1 MYREADKEVYEL
13 YDSFVQRVLVDKKDF
28 FNDSDDLLLTK
39 ENLEECKKRF
49 IENYDEDKDRNFSEK
64 AKRQFEGASEPV
76 QRLFAH
82 AIWLWGFSVNES
94 KNCDLIYIENTK
106 KPQYG
111 FANSGQ
117 HHLTNK
123 FGEVSFC
130 IRLFDAILEKS
141 IETVEEVKAYIEKIC
156 LCCAYGDKIED
167 YDTLRD
173 IDIVNTYSTSVSM
186 IHILLY
192 LSCPKDYERIVSNGH
207 KQKIANCFENL
218 LSEDEKTLYLDR
230 RIKCIREKLAEK
242 IRDESFDFYDC
253 AKIYSLWNLSAGE
266 EDSDEFD
273 GLKFKKN
280 IIFYGPPGTSKTYSA
295 KQLAKSFILR
305 ELLSN
310 NVLSMDQYLSQ
321 EYAVEDYIYRLQ
333 LHANYGYENFIV
345 GQTMLDGKI
354 ETEKGYFMELCESA
368 INDKEHPYI
377 LILDEI
383 NRVDLARLFGEAFS
397 CIENRNESVDLPYKI
412 DGVKLKLTVPDNLY
426 IIGTMNEI
434 DFSLERLDF
443 ALRRRFLWFK
453 HGYNE
458 NVLSSMLIN
467 INNESDKSIF
477 ISRATALNSKIREIR
492 ELGEQYEIG
501 HVFFAENVLFHSGV
515 GQALEGVR
523 SLDGGGSLTD
533 KLHGGEVC
541 ADFLYQ
547 LVFLG
552 IGVIRGSLK
561 GLGDGH
567 GVVDEVNLIAV
578 RVHNL

>member
-1 MYREADKEVYEL
+1 MYREAYEEVYDL

-28 FNDSDDLLLTK
+28 FDDSDDLLLTK

-368 INDKEHPYI
+368 INDKAH
-377 LILDEI
+377 
-383 NRVDLARLFGEAFS
+383 
-397 CIENRNESVDLPYKI
+397 
-412 DGVKLKLTVPDNLY
+412 T
-426 IIGTMNEI
+426 
-434 DFSLERLDF
+434 
-443 ALRRRFLWFK
+443 
-453 HGYNE
+453 
-458 NVLSSMLIN
+458 
-467 INNESDKSIF
+467 
-477 ISRATALNSKIREIR
+477 
-492 ELGEQYEIG
+492 
-501 HVFFAENVLFHSGV
+501 
-515 GQALEGVR
+515 
-523 SLDGGGSLTD
+523 
-533 KLHGGEVC
+533 
-541 ADFLYQ
+541 
-547 LVFLG
+547 
-552 IGVIRGSLK
+552 LK
-561 GLGDGH
+561 GEYDS
-567 GVVDEVNLIAV
+567 VSDEMGNIYYKGFSKEEITQFEECLDRIRKNLEEWQKS
-578 RVHNL
+578 

>member
-305 ELLSN
+305 ELLSS

-501 HVFFAENVLFHSGV
+501 HVFFAEIQNIICRYSNKRLYWNASKPKEPVVTLWKISIRPMLEAYLDNVDVDVKNDILND
-515 GQALEGVR
+515 LERIYYG
-523 SLDGGGSLTD
+523 
-533 KLHGGEVC
+533 K
-541 ADFLYQ
+541 
-547 LVFLG
+547 
-552 IGVIRGSLK
+552 
-561 GLGDGH
+561 
-567 GVVDEVNLIAV
+567 
-578 RVHNL
+578 

>member
-167 YDTLRD
+167 YDKLKD

-207 KQKIANCFENL
+207 KQKIANCFESL

-230 RIKCIREKLAEK
+230 RIKCIRDKLAEK
-242 IRDESFDFYDC
+242 IGDASFDFYDY

-305 ELLSN
+305 ELLSS
-310 NVLSMDQYLSQ
+310 NVLSMDQYLSE

-354 ETEKGYFMELCESA
+354 ETVKGYFLELCETA
-368 INDKEHPYI
+368 ANDKKHPYI

-477 ISRATALNSKIREIR
+477 ISRATALNSKIRETR

-501 HVFFAENVLFHSGV
+501 HVFFAEIQNIICRYSNKRLYWNASKPKEPVVTLWKISIRPMLEAYLDNVDVDVKNDILND
-515 GQALEGVR
+515 LERIYYG
-523 SLDGGGSLTD
+523 
-533 KLHGGEVC
+533 K
-541 ADFLYQ
+541 
-547 LVFLG
+547 
-552 IGVIRGSLK
+552 
-561 GLGDGH
+561 
-567 GVVDEVNLIAV
+567 
-578 RVHNL
+578 

>member
-310 NVLSMDQYLSQ
+310 NVLSMDKYLSQ
-321 EYAVEDYIYRLQ
+321 EYEVEKYIYRLQ

-501 HVFFAENVLFHSGV
+501 HVFFAEIQNIICRYSNKRLYWNASKPKEPVVTLWKISIRPMLEAYLDNVDVDVKNDILND
-515 GQALEGVR
+515 LERIYYG
-523 SLDGGGSLTD
+523 
-533 KLHGGEVC
+533 K
-541 ADFLYQ
+541 
-547 LVFLG
+547 
-552 IGVIRGSLK
+552 
-561 GLGDGH
+561 
-567 GVVDEVNLIAV
+567 
-578 RVHNL
+578 

>member
-1 MYREADKEVYEL
+1 MYREADKTVYEL

-28 FNDSDDLLLTK
+28 FDDSDDLLLTK

-64 AKRQFEGASEPV
+64 AKGQFEGASEPV

-94 KNCDLIYIENTK
+94 KNSDLIYIENTK

-167 YDTLRD
+167 YDELKD
-173 IDIVNTYSTSVSM
+173 IDIVKTYSTSVSM

-192 LSCPKDYERIVSNGH
+192 LSCPNGYERIVSNGH

-230 RIKCIREKLAEK
+230 RIKCIRDKLAEK
-242 IRDESFDFYDC
+242 IGDASFDFYDY
-253 AKIYSLWNLSAGE
+253 AKIYSLWNLSAGD

-305 ELLSN
+305 ELLSS
-310 NVLSMDQYLSQ
+310 NVLSMDQYLSE

-354 ETEKGYFMELCESA
+354 ETVKGYFLELCEIA
-368 INDKEHPYI
+368 ANDKKHPYV

-453 HGYNE
+453 HKGQMKMRPAVELSYLDEETQRDIVDRIDETEAFPSHDQAIRIRKAFEAGEINYDKVQDIMAEEKPNQKPKFKFSFDRLKPYIPKDYNDR
-458 NVLSSMLIN
+458 M
-467 INNESDKSIF
+467 
-477 ISRATALNSKIREIR
+477 
-492 ELGEQYEIG
+492 
-501 HVFFAENVLFHSGV
+501 AEDYVIK
-515 GQALEGVR
+515 ALEY
-523 SLDGGGSLTD
+523 
-533 KLHGGEVC
+533 
-541 ADFLYQ
+541 YQ
-547 LVFLG
+547 KYL
-552 IGVIRGSLK
+552 RK
-561 GLGDGH
+561 QR
-567 GVVDEVNLIAV
+567 EQA
-578 RVHNL
+578 R

>member
-1 MYREADKEVYEL
+1 MYREADKTVYEL

-28 FNDSDDLLLTK
+28 FDDSDDLLLTK

-242 IRDESFDFYDC
+242 IGDASFDFYDY
-253 AKIYSLWNLSAGE
+253 AKIYSLWNLSAGD

-305 ELLSN
+305 ELLSS
-310 NVLSMDQYLSQ
+310 NVLSMDQYLSE

-354 ETEKGYFMELCESA
+354 ETVKGYFLELCEIA
-368 INDKEHPYI
+368 ANDKKHPYV

-501 HVFFAENVLFHSGV
+501 HVFFAEIQNIICRYSNKRLYRNASKPKEPVVTLWKISIRPMLEAYLDNVDVDVKNEILND
-515 GQALEGVR
+515 LERIYYG
-523 SLDGGGSLTD
+523 
-533 KLHGGEVC
+533 K
-541 ADFLYQ
+541 
-547 LVFLG
+547 
-552 IGVIRGSLK
+552 
-561 GLGDGH
+561 
-567 GVVDEVNLIAV
+567 
-578 RVHNL
+578 

>member
-501 HVFFAENVLFHSGV
+501 HVFFAEIQNIICRYSNKRLYWNASKPKEPVVTLWKISIRPMLEAYLDNVDVDVKNDILND
-515 GQALEGVR
+515 LERIYYG
-523 SLDGGGSLTD
+523 
-533 KLHGGEVC
+533 K
-541 ADFLYQ
+541 
-547 LVFLG
+547 
-552 IGVIRGSLK
+552 
-561 GLGDGH
+561 
-567 GVVDEVNLIAV
+567 
-578 RVHNL
+578 

>member
-1 MYREADKEVYEL
+1 MYRKADEEVYEL
-13 YDSFVQRVLVDKKDF
+13 YNSFVQRVLVDKKDF
-28 FNDSDDLLLTK
+28 FDDSDDLLLTK

-82 AIWLWGFSVNES
+82 AIWLRGFSVNES
-94 KNCDLIYIENTK
+94 KNCDLIYIKNTK

-141 IETVEEVKAYIEKIC
+141 IETVEEVKKYIEKIC

-230 RIKCIREKLAEK
+230 RIKCIRKKLAEK
-242 IRDESFDFYDC
+242 IGDKSFDFYDC

-310 NVLSMDQYLSQ
+310 NVLSMDKYLSQ
-321 EYAVEDYIYRLQ
+321 EYEVEKYIYRLQ

-467 INNESDKSIF
+467 IDNESDKSIF
-477 ISRATALNSKIREIR
+477 ISRATALNSKIRETR

-501 HVFFAENVLFHSGV
+501 HVFFAEIQNIICRYSNKRLYWNASKPKEPVVTLWKISIRPMLEAYLDNVDVDDKNDILND
-515 GQALEGVR
+515 LERIYYG
-523 SLDGGGSLTD
+523 
-533 KLHGGEVC
+533 K
-541 ADFLYQ
+541 
-547 LVFLG
+547 
-552 IGVIRGSLK
+552 
-561 GLGDGH
+561 
-567 GVVDEVNLIAV
+567 
-578 RVHNL
+578 

>member
-173 IDIVNTYSTSVSM
+173 IDIVNTCSTSVSM

-501 HVFFAENVLFHSGV
+501 HVFFAEIQNIICRYSNKRLYWNASKPKEPVVTLWKISIRPMLEAYLDNVDVDVKNDILND
-515 GQALEGVR
+515 LERIYYG
-523 SLDGGGSLTD
+523 
-533 KLHGGEVC
+533 K
-541 ADFLYQ
+541 
-547 LVFLG
+547 
-552 IGVIRGSLK
+552 
-561 GLGDGH
+561 
-567 GVVDEVNLIAV
+567 
-578 RVHNL
+578 

>member
-1 MYREADKEVYEL
+1 MYREADKSIYEL

-28 FNDSDDLLLTK
+28 FDDSDNLLLTK

-64 AKRQFEGASEPV
+64 AKGQFEDASEPV
-76 QRLFAH
+76 KRLFAH

-94 KNCDLIYIENTK
+94 KNSGLIYIENTK

-117 HHLTNK
+117 YHLTNK

-156 LCCAYGDKIED
+156 LCCAYGDIIED
-167 YDTLRD
+167 YDMLKN

-186 IHILLY
+186 INILLY
-192 LSCPKDYERIVSNGH
+192 LSCPNDYERIVSDNH
-207 KQKIANCFENL
+207 KQKIAKCFENL
-218 LSEDEKTLYLDR
+218 LSEDEKALYLDR
-230 RIKCIREKLAEK
+230 RIKCIRDKLAKK
-242 IRDESFDFYDC
+242 IGDTSFDFYDY
-253 AKIYSLWNLSAGE
+253 AKIYSLWNLSASE

-321 EYAVEDYIYRLQ
+321 EYAVEEYVYRLQ

-354 ETEKGYFMELCESA
+354 ETVKGYFLELCETA
-368 INDKEHPYI
+368 ANDKKHPYV
-377 LILDEI
+377 LMLDEI

-453 HGYNE
+453 RGYNKD
-458 NVLSSMLIN
+458 VLSSMLIN

-501 HVFFAENVLFHSGV
+501 HVFFAEIQNIICRYSNKRLYWNASKPKEPVVTLWKISIRPMLEAYLDNVDVDDKKDILKE
-515 GQALEGVR
+515 LERIYYG
-523 SLDGGGSLTD
+523 
-533 KLHGGEVC
+533 K
-541 ADFLYQ
+541 
-547 LVFLG
+547 
-552 IGVIRGSLK
+552 
-561 GLGDGH
+561 
-567 GVVDEVNLIAV
+567 
-578 RVHNL
+578 

>member
-230 RIKCIREKLAEK
+230 RIKCIRKKLAEK
-242 IRDESFDFYDC
+242 IGDKSFDFYDC

-280 IIFYGPPGTSKTYSA
+280 IIF
-295 KQLAKSFILR
+295 
-305 ELLSN
+305 
-310 NVLSMDQYLSQ
+310 
-321 EYAVEDYIYRLQ
+321 
-333 LHANYGYENFIV
+333 
-345 GQTMLDGKI
+345 
-354 ETEKGYFMELCESA
+354 
-368 INDKEHPYI
+368 
-377 LILDEI
+377 
-383 NRVDLARLFGEAFS
+383 
-397 CIENRNESVDLPYKI
+397 
-412 DGVKLKLTVPDNLY
+412 
-426 IIGTMNEI
+426 
-434 DFSLERLDF
+434 
-443 ALRRRFLWFK
+443 
-453 HGYNE
+453 
-458 NVLSSMLIN
+458 
-467 INNESDKSIF
+467 
-477 ISRATALNSKIREIR
+477 
-492 ELGEQYEIG
+492 
-501 HVFFAENVLFHSGV
+501 
-515 GQALEGVR
+515 
-523 SLDGGGSLTD
+523 
-533 KLHGGEVC
+533 
-541 ADFLYQ
+541 
-547 LVFLG
+547 
-552 IGVIRGSLK
+552 
-561 GLGDGH
+561 
-567 GVVDEVNLIAV
+567 
-578 RVHNL
+578 

>member
-1 MYREADKEVYEL
+1 MYREADKSIYEL

-28 FNDSDDLLLTK
+28 FDDSDNLLLTK

-64 AKRQFEGASEPV
+64 AKGQFEDASEPV
-76 QRLFAH
+76 KRLFAH

-94 KNCDLIYIENTK
+94 KNSGLIYIENTK

-117 HHLTNK
+117 YHLTNK

-156 LCCAYGDKIED
+156 LCCAYGDIIED
-167 YDTLRD
+167 YDMLKN

-186 IHILLY
+186 INILLY
-192 LSCPKDYERIVSNGH
+192 LSCPNDYERIVSDNH
-207 KQKIANCFENL
+207 KQKIAKCFENL
-218 LSEDEKTLYLDR
+218 LSEDEKALYLDR
-230 RIKCIREKLAEK
+230 RIKCIRDKLAKK
-242 IRDESFDFYDC
+242 IGDASFDFYDY
-253 AKIYSLWNLSAGE
+253 AKIYSLWNLSASE

-321 EYAVEDYIYRLQ
+321 EYAVEEYVYRLQ

-354 ETEKGYFMELCESA
+354 ETVKGYFLELCETA
-368 INDKEHPYI
+368 ANDKKHPYV
-377 LILDEI
+377 LMLDEI

-492 ELGEQYEIG
+492 ELGEEYEIG
-501 HVFFAENVLFHSGV
+501 HVFFAEIQNIICRYSNKRLYWNASKPKEPVVTLWKISIRPMLEAYLDNVDVDDKKDILND
-515 GQALEGVR
+515 LERIYYG
-523 SLDGGGSLTD
+523 
-533 KLHGGEVC
+533 K
-541 ADFLYQ
+541 
-547 LVFLG
+547 
-552 IGVIRGSLK
+552 
-561 GLGDGH
+561 
-567 GVVDEVNLIAV
+567 
-578 RVHNL
+578 

>member
-1 MYREADKEVYEL
+1 MYREADKTVYEL

-28 FNDSDDLLLTK
+28 FDDSDDLLLTK

-64 AKRQFEGASEPV
+64 AKGQFEGASEPV

-167 YDTLRD
+167 YDILRD

-230 RIKCIREKLAEK
+230 RIKCIRDKLAEK
-242 IRDESFDFYDC
+242 IGDASFDFYDY

-305 ELLSN
+305 ELLSS

-477 ISRATALNSKIREIR
+477 ISRATALNSKIRETR

-501 HVFFAENVLFHSGV
+501 HVFFAEIQNIICRYSNKRLYWNASKPKEPVVTLWKISIRPMLEAYLDNVDVDVKNDILSD
-515 GQALEGVR
+515 LEEIYYG
-523 SLDGGGSLTD
+523 
-533 KLHGGEVC
+533 K
-541 ADFLYQ
+541 
-547 LVFLG
+547 
-552 IGVIRGSLK
+552 
-561 GLGDGH
+561 
-567 GVVDEVNLIAV
+567 
-578 RVHNL
+578 

>member
-167 YDTLRD
+167 YDILRD

-501 HVFFAENVLFHSGV
+501 HVFFAEIQNIICRYSNKRLYWNASKPKEPVVTLWKISIRPMLEAYLDNVDVDVKNDILND
-515 GQALEGVR
+515 LERIYYG
-523 SLDGGGSLTD
+523 
-533 KLHGGEVC
+533 K
-541 ADFLYQ
+541 
-547 LVFLG
+547 
-552 IGVIRGSLK
+552 
-561 GLGDGH
+561 
-567 GVVDEVNLIAV
+567 
-578 RVHNL
+578 

>member
-167 YDTLRD
+167 YDKLKD

-207 KQKIANCFENL
+207 KQKIANCFESL

-230 RIKCIREKLAEK
+230 RIKCIRDKLAEK
-242 IRDESFDFYDC
+242 IGDASFDFYDY

-305 ELLSN
+305 ELLSS
-310 NVLSMDQYLSQ
+310 NVLSMDQYLSE

-354 ETEKGYFMELCESA
+354 ETVKGYFLELCETA
-368 INDKEHPYI
+368 ANDKKHPYI

-501 HVFFAENVLFHSGV
+501 HVFFAEIQNIICRYSNKRLYWNASKPKEPVVTLWKISIRPMLEAYLDNVDVDVKNDILND
-515 GQALEGVR
+515 LERIYYG
-523 SLDGGGSLTD
+523 
-533 KLHGGEVC
+533 K
-541 ADFLYQ
+541 
-547 LVFLG
+547 
-552 IGVIRGSLK
+552 
-561 GLGDGH
+561 
-567 GVVDEVNLIAV
+567 
-578 RVHNL
+578 

>member
-94 KNCDLIYIENTK
+94 KNCDLIYIKNTK

-501 HVFFAENVLFHSGV
+501 HVFFAEIQNIICRYSNKRLYWNASKPKEPVVTLWKISIRPMLEAYLDNVDVDVKNDILND
-515 GQALEGVR
+515 LERIYYG
-523 SLDGGGSLTD
+523 
-533 KLHGGEVC
+533 K
-541 ADFLYQ
+541 
-547 LVFLG
+547 
-552 IGVIRGSLK
+552 
-561 GLGDGH
+561 
-567 GVVDEVNLIAV
+567 
-578 RVHNL
+578 

>member
-156 LCCAYGDKIED
+156 LCCAYGDEIED

-501 HVFFAENVLFHSGV
+501 HVFFAEIQNIICRYSNKRLYWNASKPKEPVVTLWKISIRPMLEAYLDNVDVDVKNDILND
-515 GQALEGVR
+515 LERIYYG
-523 SLDGGGSLTD
+523 
-533 KLHGGEVC
+533 K
-541 ADFLYQ
+541 
-547 LVFLG
+547 
-552 IGVIRGSLK
+552 
-561 GLGDGH
+561 
-567 GVVDEVNLIAV
+567 
-578 RVHNL
+578 

>member
-230 RIKCIREKLAEK
+230 RIKCIRDKLAEK
-242 IRDESFDFYDC
+242 IGDASFDFYDY

-305 ELLSN
+305 ELLSS

-501 HVFFAENVLFHSGV
+501 HVFFAEIQNIICRYSNKRLYWNASKPKEPVVTLWKISIRPMLEAYLDNVDVDVKNDILND
-515 GQALEGVR
+515 LERIYYG
-523 SLDGGGSLTD
+523 
-533 KLHGGEVC
+533 K
-541 ADFLYQ
+541 
-547 LVFLG
+547 
-552 IGVIRGSLK
+552 
-561 GLGDGH
+561 
-567 GVVDEVNLIAV
+567 
-578 RVHNL
+578 

>member
-1 MYREADKEVYEL
+1 MYREADKTVYEL
-13 YDSFVQRVLVDKKDF
+13 FDSFVQRVLVDKKDF
-28 FNDSDDLLLTK
+28 FDDSDDLLLTK

-64 AKRQFEGASEPV
+64 AKGQFEGASEPV

-82 AIWLWGFSVNES
+82 AIWLWGFAVNES
-94 KNCDLIYIENTK
+94 KNSDLIYIENTK

-123 FGEVSFC
+123 FGEVTFC

-141 IETVEEVKAYIEKIC
+141 IETVKEVKAYIEKIC

-167 YDTLRD
+167 FDKLKD

-192 LSCPKDYERIVSNGH
+192 LSCPNGYERIVSNGH
-207 KQKIANCFENL
+207 KQKIANCFESL

-230 RIKCIREKLAEK
+230 RIKCIRDKLAEK
-242 IRDESFDFYDC
+242 IGEASFDFYDY
-253 AKIYSLWNLSAGE
+253 AKIYSLWNLSASE

-321 EYAVEDYIYRLQ
+321 KYGVEDYIFRLQ

-354 ETEKGYFMELCESA
+354 ETEKGYFLELCEIA
-368 INDKEHPYI
+368 INDKEHPYV

-501 HVFFAENVLFHSGV
+501 HVFFAEIQNIICRYSNKRLYWNASKPKEPVVTLWKISIRPMLEAYLDNVDVDVKNDILND
-515 GQALEGVR
+515 LERIYYG
-523 SLDGGGSLTD
+523 
-533 KLHGGEVC
+533 K
-541 ADFLYQ
+541 
-547 LVFLG
+547 
-552 IGVIRGSLK
+552 
-561 GLGDGH
+561 
-567 GVVDEVNLIAV
+567 
-578 RVHNL
+578 